1 MARAISAHP
10 RRIARW
16 SRGMGGAL
24 LAVAFV
30 LPRGGG
36 AETLTDAWRMAMRA
50 DGTVAAAR
58 DDLAAARAERSAAE
72 RGRWPTLDVGG
83 GYTQLNQSP
92 ILDIQTP
99 NGPFRSPKIWRHD
112 GFASAAADLSIP
124 VWTSGALSGSI
135 GAARAGARGAAAQE
149 RMTTAD
155 VKLAVAESYVDVLR
169 ARSALGVADSDLA
182 SLRAH
187 AADVRVMYDKQ
198 AVAKSDLLAAEVAL
212 ANAEQSHLRAANA
225 LAIATA
231 AYNRWV
237 GEPLDRQPQLVDPS
251 PPQTTGTL
259 ADLVAQADARRP
271 EIAALEALRARLLD
285 SARAERAQGRP
296 QIALHAGY
304 NHFDNQILDRQNFA
318 SVGVTLKWRLFASGQ
333 IREQTDAIDERA
345 RAAERRL
352 QDLRSKIA
360 LEVRMSLLNRDDA
373 AARLSAAAV
382 AVAQAEENV
391 RVADELY
398 RSGLGTNTQV
408 LEADALRTTALTNRD
423 AAKYDL
429 VIADFQLERAVGG
442 L

>member
-16 SRGMGGAL
+16 SRGVGGAL

>member
-16 SRGMGGAL
+16 THRVGGAL
-24 LAVAFV
+24 LAVAFA
-30 LPRGGG
+30 LPSSGA
-36 AETLTDAWRMAMRA
+36 AETLADAWRMAMHT

-58 DDLAAARAERSAAE
+58 DDLAAARAQRTAAE
-72 RGRWPTLDVGG
+72 RARWPTLDVGG

>member
-1 MARAISAHP
+1 
-10 RRIARW
+10 
-16 SRGMGGAL
+16 
-24 LAVAFV
+24 
-30 LPRGGG
+30 
-36 AETLTDAWRMAMRA
+36 
-50 DGTVAAAR
+50 
-58 DDLAAARAERSAAE
+58 
-72 RGRWPTLDVGG
+72 
-83 GYTQLNQSP
+83 
-92 ILDIQTP
+92 
-99 NGPFRSPKIWRHD
+99 
-112 GFASAAADLSIP
+112 
-124 VWTSGALSGSI
+124 
-135 GAARAGARGAAAQE
+135 
-149 RMTTAD
+149 MTTAD
-155 VKLAVAESYVDVLR
+155 VKLAVAEAYLGVLR
-169 ARSALGVADSDLA
+169 ARSALEVADSDLA

-187 AADVRVMYDKQ
+187 AADVQVMYEKQ

-212 ANAEQSHLRAANA
+212 ANAEQAHLRAQNA
-225 LAIATA
+225 LAIAIA

-237 GEPLDRQPQLVDPS
+237 GEPLDRQPQLLDPT
-251 PPQTTGTL
+251 PPQTAGSL
-259 ADLVAQADARRP
+259 ATLVARADAERP
-271 EIAALEALRARLLD
+271 EIVALDALHARLLD
-285 SARAERAQGRP
+285 SARETRAQGLP

-333 IREQTDAIDERA
+333 IRAQTDAIDERA

-373 AARLSAAAV
+373 AARLRAAAV
-382 AVAQAEENV
+382 TVAQAEENV

-429 VIADFQLERAVGG
+429 EIADFRLERAVGG